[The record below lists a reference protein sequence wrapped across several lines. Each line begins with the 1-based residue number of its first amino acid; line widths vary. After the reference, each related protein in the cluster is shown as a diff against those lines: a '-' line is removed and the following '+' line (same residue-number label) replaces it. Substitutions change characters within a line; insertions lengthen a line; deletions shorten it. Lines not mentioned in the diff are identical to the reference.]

1 MIGLNKNQQKFV
13 NSKYVKKIVNIFLRI
28 YHVVVI
34 WKKLM
39 DTLRVLDQEPLLE
52 TFYEKM
58 IKQLIFLMTFYI
70 FQKNYV
76 KLFLKW
82 FINKNSVNEHHKISV
97 K

>member
-1 MIGLNKNQQKFV
+1 MLMIGLNKNQQKFV
-13 NSKYVKKIVNIFLRI
+13 NSKYAKKIVNIFLRI

-39 DTLRVLDQEPLLE
+39 DILRALDQEPLLE

-70 FQKNYV
+70 F
-76 KLFLKW
+76 
-82 FINKNSVNEHHKISV
+82 
-97 K
+97 